1 MEAPAA
7 EDYAKYLDPRTLAK
21 IAGLDLRARLVVEG
35 YVSGM
40 HRSPYHGFSVEFAEH
55 RQYAPGDDV
64 KHLDWKVYGRT
75 DKLYVKQYQEETN
88 LTCMLAVDGSESM
101 RFNSDP
107 AALSKHEYATATAA
121 AIAYLALHQ
130 RDAVGLA
137 TFDQTISRFLR
148 PSNNPAHWKTLI
160 HEMEQN
166 LGPKKTSLRFVLSD
180 LAERL
185 PRRALVVIV
194 SDLFDH
200 PSRIIQGLRKLRY
213 KKHEV
218 ILLQIMDPAELYFG
232 LRGPVLFQGL
242 EQAGRLFTDAG
253 GLRRRYLEEVE
264 RFLSTLR
271 RSCRNLRIDYS
282 VFDTSK
288 PLDASLTTF
297 LVNRNARVK

>member
-1 MEAPAA
+1 MDAPAA

-64 KHLDWKVYGRT
+64 KHMDWKVYGRT
-75 DKLYVKQYQEETN
+75 DKLYVKQYEEETN
-88 LTCMLAVDGSESM
+88 LTCMLVVDCSESM
-101 RFNSDP
+101 GFGSDP
-107 AALSKHEYATATAA
+107 AGLSKHEYATATAA
-121 AIAYLALHQ
+121 AIGYLALHQ
-130 RDAVGLA
+130 QDAVGLA
-137 TFDQTISRFLR
+137 TFDEGISRFLR
-148 PSNNPAHWKTLI
+148 PSNNPAHWKMLI

-166 LGPKKTSLRFVLSD
+166 LGPKKTSLRLVLSD
-180 LAERL
+180 LAERV
-185 PRRALVVIV
+185 PRRALMVII
-194 SDLFDH
+194 SDMFDQ
-200 PSRIIQGLRKLRY
+200 PSQVIQGLRKLRY

-218 ILLQIMDPAELYFG
+218 ILLQIMDPLELDFD
-232 LRGPVLFQGL
+232 LRGPVLFRGL
-242 EQAGRLFTDAG
+242 EQSGRLFTDAG
-253 GLRRRYLEEVE
+253 GLRRRYREEVE

-271 RSCRNLRIDYS
+271 RSCRNMRIDYS

-297 LVNRNARVK
+297 LVNRSAHLK